1 MTRYTFVKLQQCNS
15 TCSRSDTLYLLP
27 NRTLRTPWEKQLCK
41 NGSFDALVLPVYKG
55 RNMSR
60 LSCLRTGGLFLPKN
74 IWTHSR
80 HTVALYS
87 TSTDSKQT
95 SKTVV
100 NQESNIKTSENTLR
114 VPSEDVK
121 KLLELAYPQRWR
133 LTGKSNNAYVLCL
146 VTFGG
151 T

>member
-1 MTRYTFVKLQQCNS
+1 MTRYTIGKLQQCNS
-15 TCSRSDTLYLLP
+15 TCSRSDTFYLLP
-27 NRTLRTPWEKQLCK
+27 NRTSRTPWKKHLCK

-60 LSCLRTGGLFLPKN
+60 LSCLRTGGLFLPN
-74 IWTHSR
+74 SIWTHSR

-87 TSTDSKQT
+87 TSTEKQT

-100 NQESNIKTSENTLR
+100 NQESKVKTSENALR

-121 KLLELAYPQRWR
+121 KLLQLAYPQRWR
-133 LTGKSNNAYVLCL
+133 LAGKSNNAYVLCL